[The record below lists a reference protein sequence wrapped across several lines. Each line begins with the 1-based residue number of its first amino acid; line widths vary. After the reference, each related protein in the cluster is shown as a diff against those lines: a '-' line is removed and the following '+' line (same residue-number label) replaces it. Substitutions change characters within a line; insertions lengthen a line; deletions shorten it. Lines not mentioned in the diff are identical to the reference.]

1 MLRKFSAA
9 LRRVLRRLL
18 GVVRSSPAR
27 VRALVL
33 AVLVLVSMYVPGLP
47 VDQLDAVVA
56 AVLVLAAGETG
67 HRRSKARVDASAPL

>member
-9 LRRVLRRLL
+9 VRRVLRRLL
-18 GVVRSSPAR
+18 GVARSSPAR

-56 AVLVLAAGETG
+56 AALVLAAGETG
-67 HRRSKARVDASAPL
+67 HRRGRAREDASEPL